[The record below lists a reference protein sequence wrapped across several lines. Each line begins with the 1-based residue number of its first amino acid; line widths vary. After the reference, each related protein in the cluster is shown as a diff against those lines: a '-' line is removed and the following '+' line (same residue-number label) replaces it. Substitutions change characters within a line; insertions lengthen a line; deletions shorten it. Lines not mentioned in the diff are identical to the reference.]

1 MAGNASANVTGD
13 MRARNRGSYDWGL
26 LFTVT
31 AMLGL
36 GLVMVFS
43 ASYPRLEGFN
53 DPFYF
58 IMRQLA
64 WLAVGIAALIITAC
78 AVSVLEPLEHSLDGP
93 GIAGAAG
100 RDRLWRRTFWCHP
113 HLY

>member
-1 MAGNASANVTGD
+1 MAGNVTSD
-13 MRARNRGSYDWGL
+13 VRTRSRGSYDWGL

-43 ASYPRLEGFN
+43 ASYPRGLEGFN

-64 WLAVGIAALIITAC
+64 WLAVGIATLII
-78 AVSVLEPLEHSLDGP
+78 
-93 GIAGAAG
+93 AA
-100 RDRLWRRTFWCHP
+100 RVPYPFWNR
-113 HLY
+113 